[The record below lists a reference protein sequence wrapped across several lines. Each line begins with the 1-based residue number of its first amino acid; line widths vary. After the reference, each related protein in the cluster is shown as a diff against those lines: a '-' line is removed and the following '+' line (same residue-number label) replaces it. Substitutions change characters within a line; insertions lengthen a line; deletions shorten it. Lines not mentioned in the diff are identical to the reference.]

1 MAQSPRPR
9 ARTRIAPTD
18 LGRAA
23 AVFSRLTR
31 ASSRPRRRRPPLPPH
46 PPQVKNAITS
56 TLGEASYIPKKVN
69 DWINTIVDSCLK
81 ELQSLN
87 RPYKYIVTCIIMQK
101 NGAGLDT
108 ASSLWFDTQKDGKV
122 VVPWENATM
131 HVICTVFGLALNI
144 DNVAE
149 LD

>member
-1 MAQSPRPR
+1 MDFNQDDA
-9 ARTRIAPTD
+9 
-18 LGRAA
+18 
-23 AVFSRLTR
+23 FSEEDVDTI
-31 ASSRPRRRRPPLPPH
+31 
-46 PPQVKNAITS
+46 VKNAITS